1 MKRVKFVYFDIGGV
15 MTDTGDYF
23 KSATTKYKIPLD
35 EFIKFWEEDYNRDS
49 LTLGKIIPQE
59 FWNKAIKKFRLKNA
73 ENFNFV
79 ESWMSDYRPRKEI
92 HKLAYD
98 LSKKYKIGLLSNI
111 YEGMMPR
118 LIELGK
124 VADVKYSSIVLSNET
139 GFRKPEKEIYEI
151 ATKKA
156 GILPEEILFID
167 DRKDFIEG
175 AKKYGWQTIW
185 FDEKNIDKFLKQG
198 EELLAS

>member
-15 MTDTGDYF
+15 MADTGDYF

-139 GFRKPEKEIYEI
+139 GLRKPEKEIYEI
-151 ATKKA
+151 ATKKT

-185 FDEKNIDKFLKQG
+185 FDEKDIEKSIKQI
-198 EELLAS
+198 EEILI

>member
-1 MKRVKFVYFDIGGV
+1 MKKVKFIYFDIGGV
-15 MTDTGDYF
+15 MADTGDYF
-23 KSATTKYKIPLD
+23 KGATTKYKIPLD

-49 LTLGKIIPQE
+49 LTLGKITPQE

-73 ENFNFV
+73 KNFNFV

-92 HKLAYD
+92 HKLAYN

-118 LIELGK
+118 LIKLGK

-139 GFRKPEKEIYEI
+139 GFRKPEKGIYEL

-156 GILPEEILFID
+156 GNKPEEILLID
-167 DRKDFIEG
+167 DRQNFIEG
-175 AKKYGWQTIW
+175 AENFGWQTIW
-185 FDEKNIDKFLKQG
+185 FDEKNIEKSVNKLRII
-198 EELLAS
+198 LL